1 MIVNMIVGFLVAT
14 LMGMGIGGGGLIGS
28 IGSVIFSRLA
38 VYVNS
43 EIPRKMLGGLL
54 IIGGAISIYNNL
66 FRKSEEE

>member
-1 MIVNMIVGFLVAT
+1 MAV
-14 LMGMGIGGGGLIGS
+14 IGS